1 MGSNTVRNY
10 LSITL
15 IILALAS
22 AFFFFNSTSKLEKE
36 NAELKIKVVRLNE
49 RADLY
54 VKAYYNVLSK
64 DSVLKR
70 SYDSLLSEKQ
80 KIKREYVYKIKE
92 VDRYSVSDM
101 QRYFDERTGKSGDTR
116 QRSER

>member
-1 MGSNTVRNY
+1 MGLNIEKNY
-10 LSITL
+10 LIITL
-15 IILALAS
+15 SISALISIALLL
-22 AFFFFNSTSKLEKE
+22 NSTNKLEKE
-36 NAELKIKVVRLNE
+36 NSELKIKVARLNE

-54 VKAYYNVLSK
+54 VKAYYNILSK

-70 SYDSLLSEKQ
+70 SYDSLASEKQ
-80 KIKREYVYKIKE
+80 KIKKEYVYKIKE

-101 QRYFDERTGKSGDTR
+101 QRYFDERTKKGGDTR